1 MKANQPVI
9 IARKKLFVILLLSIN
24 LIPLFSQ
31 HPIKLIG
38 KVIDAKTNE
47 GIPYVNLAVKNLG
60 NIGTISAKDGSFVF
74 ELSRDTFTILV
85 SSIGYKLKEFKPA
98 QYSTSGLLII
108 KLDEQEK
115 EIEQVTI
122 VTEKEKIIR
131 VSEDISSVKISP
143 KLIAKLPN
151 LGEVDVMRS
160 FQLLPGVS
168 GSNETSAGLY
178 VRGGTPDQNLILFDG
193 MTIYHVDH
201 FYGFFSAFNANT
213 IDDIELYKGGFPAR
227 FGGRLSSVLEI
238 TGKPASMDKVN
249 FGAGVSLLSANA
261 FLEVP
266 IVKNHLSIQFAARR
280 SYTDLIQTGLYNK
293 IFDLVQQSNAATS
306 TSTTSR
312 GFGGRNSRFTQQQVV
327 PSYYFYDLNSKITWK
342 PTIHDAFYLSL
353 YNGKDELD
361 RSQTSSFGGFRGF
374 GSLGGAPSTTSG
386 TNTNTNKTGWGN
398 TGVSGQWNHT
408 WQDNFTS
415 NIFLSY
421 SNYFSNSEQNN
432 STSSTITTSEPS
444 TIRANNT
451 LDNNN
456 VDDISFRFR
465 NEWSPNPNNH
475 VEFGLEY
482 SDIDIKYKLVFNDT
496 SNLINSNNRAKIY
509 AFYAQDRITL
519 FKNIDFIIGYRANYY
534 NLTGTF
540 YNEPRLS
547 ATYRILPGLK
557 FQAAWGLYHQF
568 TSDIIREDV
577 QEGSNDFWLLA
588 DNKTIP
594 VGKAIHYIAGMS
606 YEINGLLF
614 DVEGY
619 YKALS
624 GLIYYT
630 LRYTGPT
637 LASLSQPNY
646 FFTGNGYSKG
656 IEFLA
661 QKKFGDNTGWIA
673 YTLGQVMNTFP
684 ELNNGQPFPALQ
696 DQTHEFKAVYSR
708 KLGHFDFSGSF
719 IYATGKPYTAPEGQ
733 YQITLLDG
741 TKYTYIHVSNIDALR
756 LPAYNKLDIA
766 ATYNWAGAH
775 TKNSISLSVFNV
787 YNHTNVWYK
796 EFNINQSQLTITNIN
811 YLGFTPN
818 ISFTMEFK

>member
-1 MKANQPVI
+1 MTASDLHR
-9 IARKKLFVILLLSIN
+9 IAKRQSVILILQFIILL
-24 LIPLFSQ
+24 PLFSQ
-31 HPIKLIG
+31 HSIKIIG
-38 KVIDAKTNE
+38 KVIDGNSNE
-47 GIPYVNLAVKNLG
+47 GVPYANLAIKNLG
-60 NIGTISAKDGSFVF
+60 NIGITAAKDGSFILEVP
-74 ELSRDTFTILV
+74 SDTVTLIA
-85 SSIGYKLKEFKPA
+85 SSVGYKLKEFKLSDLS
-98 QYSTSGLLII
+98 YGGLLIL
-108 KLDEQEK
+108 KLDEDKK

-213 IDDIELYKGGFPAR
+213 IDDIELYKGGYPAR

-238 TGKPASMDKVN
+238 TGRPADMDKVN

-261 FLEVP
+261 YLEVP
-266 IVKNHLSIQFAARR
+266 IIKNHLSIQVAARR

-293 IFDLVQQSNAATS
+293 IFDLVQQNNAS
-306 TSTTSR
+306 TSTNTTSS

-342 PTIHDAFYLSL
+342 PTTKDAFYLSL

-361 RSQTSSFGGFRGF
+361 RSQSSSFGGFRGF
-374 GSLGGAPSTTSG
+374 GSLGGTASTTTG
-386 TNTNTNKTGWGN
+386 TNTNTNTTGWGN
-398 TGVSGQWNHT
+398 TGVSGQWNHK
-408 WQDNFTS
+408 WQDNF
-415 NIFLSY
+415 
-421 SNYFSNSEQNN
+421 N
-432 STSSTITTSEPS
+432 STISFPTLIISATVTSKIVLPPLPQPLRVLQTTQ
-444 TIRANNT
+444 TIRST
-451 LDNNN
+451 DNNVN
-456 VDDISFRFR
+456 DLSFRFR
-465 NEWSPNPNNH
+465 NEWNPNPNNH

-496 SNLINSNNRAKIY
+496 SNLINSNNRGNIY
-509 AFYAQDRITL
+509 ALYAQDVITL
-519 FKNIDFIIGYRANYY
+519 FKNLDFNIGFRSNYY
-534 NLTGTF
+534 NITSTF

-547 ATYRILPGLK
+547 ATYHILPGLK

-594 VGKAIHYIAGMS
+594 VGKAIHYIAGFS
-606 YEINGLLF
+606 YEINGFLF

-646 FFTGNGYSKG
+646 FFTGTGYAKG

-661 QKKFGDNTGWIA
+661 QKKFGDNTGWLA

-684 ELNNGQPFPALQ
+684 ELNNGQSFPALQ
-696 DQTHEFKAVYSR
+696 DQTHEIKAVYSR
-708 KLGHFDFSGSF
+708 KLGHFDFSASF

-756 LPAYNKLDIA
+756 LPAIIS
-766 ATYNWAGAH
+766 
-775 TKNSISLSVFNV
+775 SISLPPIIGLEPTQKTQFLFQFSTF
-787 YNHTNVWYK
+787 
-796 EFNINQSQLTITNIN
+796 TIIQMYGIRN
-811 YLGFTPN
+811 
-818 ISFTMEFK
+818 SK

>member
-1 MKANQPVI
+1 MAAPNLRWIAQRQSI
-9 IARKKLFVILLLSIN
+9 IFLIQLITIIPIYSQNSIR
-24 LIPLFSQ
+24 I
-31 HPIKLIG
+31 IG
-38 KVIDAKTNE
+38 KIIDGNSNE
-47 GIPYVNLAVKNLG
+47 GVPFANLTIKNIG
-60 NIGTISAKDGSFVF
+60 NIGTIASKDGSFV
-74 ELSRDTFTILV
+74 LDVPSDTVTLLA
-85 SSIGYKLKEFKPA
+85 SSVGYKLKEFKLSKL
-98 QYSTSGLLII
+98 STNGLLIL
-108 KLDEQEK
+108 KLDEEKK

-213 IDDIELYKGGFPAR
+213 IDDIELYKGGYPAR

-238 TGKPASMDKVN
+238 TGKPADMDKVN

-261 FLEVP
+261 YLEVP
-266 IVKNHLSIQFAARR
+266 IVKNHLSIQVAARR

-293 IFDLVQQSNAATS
+293 IFDLVQQNNTSAATN
-306 TSTTSR
+306 TTNT
-312 GFGGRNSRFTQQQVV
+312 GFGRRGNRFTQQQVV

-342 PTIHDAFYLSL
+342 PTTKDVFYLSL

-361 RSQTSSFGGFRGF
+361 RSQSSSFGGFRGF
-374 GSLGGAPSTTSG
+374 GSLGGASSTTTG
-386 TNTNTNKTGWGN
+386 TNTNTNTTGWGN
-398 TGVSGQWNHT
+398 TGVSAQWNHK

-415 NIFLSY
+415 TVFLSY
-421 SNYFSNSEQNN
+421 SNYFSNSDQQN
-432 STSSTITTSEPS
+432 STSSSTTSSEPS
-444 TIRANNT
+444 TNNSNNT

-456 VDDISFRFR
+456 VNDLSFRFR
-465 NEWSPNPNNH
+465 NEWNPNPNNH
-475 VEFGLEY
+475 IEFGLEY

-496 SNLINSNNRAKIY
+496 SNLINSNNRGNIY
-509 AFYAQDRITL
+509 ALYAQDVITL
-519 FKNIDFIIGYRANYY
+519 FKNLDFNVGLRSNYY
-534 NLTGTF
+534 NITNTF

-547 ATYRILPGLK
+547 ATYRIVPGLK
-557 FQAAWGLYHQF
+557 FQVAWGLYHQF

-588 DNKTIP
+588 DNKSIP
-594 VGKAIHYIAGMS
+594 VGKAIHYIAGLS
-606 YEINGLLF
+606 YEINGFLF

-646 FFTGNGYSKG
+646 FFTGTGYARG

-661 QKKFGDNTGWIA
+661 QKKFGDNTGWLA

-696 DQTHEFKAVYSR
+696 DQTHEIKAVYSR
-708 KLGHFDFSGSF
+708 KLGHFDFSASF

-766 ATYNWAGAH
+766 ATYNWFGAH
-775 TKNSISLSVFNV
+775 TKNSISLSIFNV

-796 EFNINQSQLTITNIN
+796 EFNINQSQLTVTNVN

-818 ISFTMEFK
+818 ISYTLELK